1 MSFVFSRGTRAVTVV
16 AAAAGVLALGCASD
30 DPDPASPPGWSVEVA
45 AGSGPLREGGMGAI
59 GGFRDGPAA
68 EAEFDRPVGMA
79 TAPDGTVY
87 IADSGN
93 HRVRRLTTDGR
104 VETIAGSGDAGT
116 SDGPALAA
124 TFRTPV
130 DVAVAP
136 DGTLYVVDAEAGQ
149 VRGIAAG
156 VVRTV
161 AGVDVVPCVAA
172 AQESKGS
179 PAPAGCPEGPGE
191 APFRDGPGAT
201 ALFNQPSAV
210 AVDPAGGLFVVDAS
224 NQVVRHIDDAGTVT
238 TYAGA
243 RGQVGYADGTAG
255 EARFFFP
262 VDIVVDASGNIL
274 LTEGSRVRKI
284 TPDGLVTTVAG
295 SPQEGLAAAGY
306 ADGRGL
312 EAAFNAAAGV
322 AMLPDGTIVVA
333 DSQNH
338 RVRLVEADGT
348 VSTIAGKGG
357 QGLATGPGD
366 TAQFS
371 LPVGVTALADGTVLL
386 SDYNLGRI
394 FRLTRNE

>member
-1 MSFVFSRGTRAVTVV
+1 M
-16 AAAAGVLALGCASD
+16 
-30 DPDPASPPGWSVEVA
+30 
-45 AGSGPLREGGMGAI
+45 
-59 GGFRDGPAA
+59 
-68 EAEFDRPVGMA
+68 
-79 TAPDGTVY
+79 Y

-93 HRVRRLTTDGR
+93 HRIRRLTTDGR
-104 VETIAGSGDAGT
+104 VETIAGTGEAGA

-136 DGTLYVVDAEAGQ
+136 DGTVFVVDAEAGQ
-149 VRGIAAG
+149 VRSIAGG

-161 AGVDVVPCVAA
+161 AGVDVVACVAA
-172 AQESKGS
+172 AKEPKGS
-179 PAPAGCPEGPGE
+179 PVPAGCPEVPGE
-191 APFRDGPGAT
+191 APFRDRPGAT

-210 AVDPAGGLFVVDAS
+210 AIDPAGGLFVVDAS
-224 NQVVRHIDDAGTVT
+224 NQVIRHIDNTGTVT

-243 RGQVGYADGTAG
+243 QGQVGYADGAAG

-262 VDIVVDASGNIL
+262 VDILVDASGNIL

-295 SPQEGLAAAGY
+295 SPQEGLAGAGY
-306 ADGRGL
+306 ADGRWL
-312 EAAFNAAAGV
+312 EAAFNAAAGI
-322 AMLPDGTIVVA
+322 AMLPEGELVVA
-333 DSQNH
+333 DSQNQ
-338 RVRLVEADGT
+338 RARLVEADGT

-366 TAQFS
+366 AAQFS

-386 SDYNLGRI
+386 SDYNLSRI
-394 FRLTRNE
+394 FRLTRSE